1 MRVKAGSLVPILE
14 PFDEFEGIRPARR
27 LDDLRFARFRSAIAD
42 VVADR
47 AVQERGVLRH
57 HADLGPQALLGEPRN
72 VAAIDQDAAALRP
85 VESEQQMHES
95 RFAGAGAADQADPLA
110 RCYVEVELAQDAA
123 AARNAAIIEA
133 DMLETD

>member
-27 LDDLRFARFRSAIAD
+27 LDDLRFARFWPAIAD

-47 AVQERGVLRH
+47 AMQQRGVLRH
-57 HADLGPQALLGEPRN
+57 HADLGPEALLGEPRN

-85 VESEQQMHES
+85 VESEPQMHES
-95 RFAGAGAADQADPLA
+95 RFAGPG
-110 RCYVEVELAQDAA
+110 A
-123 AARNAAIIEA
+123 AAR
-133 DMLETD
+133 